1 MRIVVTDH
9 AFADV
14 RHERDIAAA
23 VNADFD
29 VFDARTESEA
39 VAAVTGA
46 DVALVNFAPMTE
58 RSLAA
63 MNEGAVVVR
72 YGIGYDNVDLDAA
85 NKLGISVC
93 NVPDYGGD
101 TVADHAVTLL
111 LMLVRKVMQF
121 DRIVA
126 DGKWIPATDLAPILA
141 TSATTVGLLGTGRIG
156 LAVAKR
162 LAPFGFE
169 VIAYDPYADI
179 GVADEFGIELVDL
192 DTLFSRSNVLSLH
205 APATTE
211 THKVVGRAN
220 IAKMPFGSY
229 IVNTSRGALVDEDA
243 VLDALESGQLAGVGL
258 DVFDP
263 EPLAPEHGLR
273 SHPQAILTPH
283 AAFYSEQSLEAL
295 QRLAAEEAGRGIR
308 AEPLRCVVNSP
319 SRPA

>member
-23 VNADFD
+23 VSADFD
-29 VFDARTESEA
+29 VFDAHTESDA
-39 VAAVTGA
+39 VTAVTGA

-111 LMLVRKVMQF
+111 LMLVRKVTQF

-126 DGKWIPATDLAPILA
+126 DGKWIPATDLAPIVA
-141 TSATTVGLLGTGRIG
+141 TAATTVGLLGTGRIG
-156 LAVAKR
+156 LAVATR

-169 VIAYDPYADI
+169 VIAYDPYADAA
-179 GVADEFGIELVDL
+179 VADEYGIELVDL

-243 VLDALESGQLAGVGL
+243 VLEALDNGQLAGVGL

-273 SHPQAILTPH
+273 SHPHAILTPH

-308 AEPLRCVVNSP
+308 GEPLRCMVNTP
-319 SRPA
+319 ARPA